1 MVTTTKPNE
10 RQGVTFVKDPSLPK
24 ALVTPETVTNELS
37 HFLFPYGMFGYCNS
51 IDMGV
56 KRFATKRDFGQGCD
70 ALLVMI
76 DNKGNYCVYDS
87 LAQRDGQGLKKGVEL
102 HRLKLFTAMMVAV
115 PGLCQDFLS
124 FMSSHLDIGETP
136 HPTEMPLSAI
146 TTKATYKMIP
156 EWLKELHSK
165 IQTLEEA

>member
-1 MVTTTKPNE
+1 M
-10 RQGVTFVKDPSLPK
+10 TFVKDPSLPK
-24 ALVTPETVTNELS
+24 ALVTPEMVTNDLS
-37 HFLFPYGMFGYCNS
+37 RFCLPYGMRGCCIS
-51 IDMGV
+51 IDMSV
-56 KRFATKRDFGQGCD
+56 KRFATKRDFGEGCD

-87 LAQRDGQGLKKGVEL
+87 LAQRDGQGLKKGVGL

-124 FMSSHLDIGETP
+124 FMSSHLDINETS

-156 EWLKELHSK
+156 GWLKELYSK

>member
-1 MVTTTKPNE
+1 M
-10 RQGVTFVKDPSLPK
+10 TFVKDPSLPK
-24 ALVTPETVTNELS
+24 ALVTPEMVTNDLCR
-37 HFLFPYGMFGYCNS
+37 FFIPYGMYGYCNS
-51 IDMGV
+51 LDMGV
-56 KRFATKRDFGQGCD
+56 KRFATKREFGEGCD

-87 LAQRDGQGLKKGVEL
+87 LAQRDGQGLKKDVEL

-115 PGLCQDFLS
+115 PGICQDLLS
-124 FMSSHLDIGETP
+124 FMSSHLEIGEVS

-156 EWLKELHSK
+156 KWLKELYSK